1 LPRTSIKAHVI
12 VRDVVLVVSF
22 ALLTAVCAKIKLQ
35 IGIVPITMQTFAVI
49 LSGLLLGSRRG
60 ALSQITYLFG
70 GLSGILWFSLGG
82 GMAYLMSPTLG
93 YIVGF
98 IFAAFIV
105 GKLAER
111 GWDRKLITT
120 GLAMIIGLSIVY
132 FFGLLW
138 LARFVPADRLLA
150 AGLIP
155 FLPGEVLKV
164 LLAGLLLPL
173 GWKLIGK
180 SKKFPP
186 EADQPMAEKI
196 KK

>member
-1 LPRTSIKAHVI
+1 M
-12 VRDVVLVVSF
+12 VVSF

-98 IFAAFIV
+98 IFAAFIA

>member
-1 LPRTSIKAHVI
+1 
-12 VRDVVLVVSF
+12 LVVSF

-98 IFAAFIV
+98 IFAAFIA